1 MPCYC
6 TLLSIKSPIMTAFQ
20 EKRFLPKR
28 DALPVE
34 RGRLVKAIA
43 ERLSREADIMF
54 AYLHGS
60 FAAGEAFR
68 DIDIGVFVAAKK
80 DLSFESDLSYELST
94 ALGQEVELRVI
105 NDAPVAFQMAVL
117 TGSTLLMSRDDDART
132 DFIETVGRRYREY
145 AHFRNIFREAVGA
158 ER

>member
-1 MPCYC
+1 M
-6 TLLSIKSPIMTAFQ
+6 SPFQ

-28 DALPVE
+28 EAGTEE
-34 RGRLVKAIA
+34 RGRLVTAITD
-43 ERLSREADIMF
+43 RLSRERDIAF

-68 DIDIGVFVAAKK
+68 DIDIGVYFTGEKA
-80 DLSFESDLSYELST
+80 LSYESDLSYELST
-94 ALGQEVELRVI
+94 ALGQEVEVRVI

-117 TGSTLLMSRDDDART
+117 TGSTLLVSRNDDVRS
-132 DFIETVGRRYREY
+132 DFIERTGRRYREY

>member
-1 MPCYC
+1 
-6 TLLSIKSPIMTAFQ
+6 MTTFP

-28 DALPVE
+28 DASSAE
-34 RGRLVKAIA
+34 RERLVKAIA
-43 ERLSREADIMF
+43 DRLSREQDIQF

-68 DIDIGVFVAAKK
+68 DIDIGVFTGKKK

-94 ALGQEVELRVI
+94 ALGQEVEVRVI

-117 TGSTLLMSRDDDART
+117 TGSMLLVSNDDAARA
-132 DFIETVGRRYREY
+132 DFIENVGRRYREY
-145 AHFRNIFREAVGA
+145 AHFRNIFKEAVGA

>member
-1 MPCYC
+1 M
-6 TLLSIKSPIMTAFQ
+6 
-20 EKRFLPKR
+20 FLPKR
-28 DALPVE
+28 VATQAE
-34 RGRLVKAIA
+34 RERLMQAIVG
-43 ERLSREADIMF
+43 RLSRETDILF

-68 DIDIGVFVAAKK
+68 DIDIGVVVGKEK
-80 DLSFESDLSYELST
+80 DLSFESDLSYELSS
-94 ALGQEVELRVI
+94 ALGQEVEVRMI

-117 TGSTLLMSRDDDART
+117 TGSILLVSNDDAART
-132 DFIETVGRRYREY
+132 DFIENVGRRYREY

>member
-1 MPCYC
+1 M
-6 TLLSIKSPIMTAFQ
+6 Q
-20 EKRFLPKR
+20 
-28 DALPVE
+28 
-34 RGRLVKAIA
+34 AIVG
-43 ERLSREADIMF
+43 RLSRETDILF

-68 DIDIGVFVAAKK
+68 DIDIGVVVGKEK
-80 DLSFESDLSYELST
+80 DLSFESDLSYELSS
-94 ALGQEVELRVI
+94 ALGQEVEVRMI

-117 TGSTLLMSRDDDART
+117 TGSILLVSNDDAART
-132 DFIETVGRRYREY
+132 DFIENVGRRYREY

>member
-1 MPCYC
+1 MAP
-6 TLLSIKSPIMTAFQ
+6 FQ

-28 DALPVE
+28 GAPPEE
-34 RGRLVKAIA
+34 R
-43 ERLSREADIMF
+43 ERLTQLLKDRLARDPDVLF

-68 DIDIGVFVAAKK
+68 DIDIGVFVGKKK
-80 DLSFESDLSYELST
+80 DLSYESCLSYELST
-94 ALGQEVELRVI
+94 ALGQEVEVRVI

-117 TGSTLLMSRDDDART
+117 TGGTLLVSRDDAARVE
-132 DFIETVGRRYREY
+132 FIESVGRRYREY

>member
-1 MPCYC
+1 
-6 TLLSIKSPIMTAFQ
+6 MTAFQ

-28 DALPVE
+28 NASPVE
-34 RGRLVKAIA
+34 RDRIVSAIKD
-43 ERLSREADIMF
+43 RLSHEQDILF

-60 FAAGEAFR
+60 FSAGEVFR
-68 DIDIGVFVAAKK
+68 DIDIGVFVAATK

-105 NDAPVAFQMAVL
+105 NEAPVAFQMAVL
-117 TGSTLLMSRDDDART
+117 TGSTLLMSRDDAART

>member
-1 MPCYC
+1 
-6 TLLSIKSPIMTAFQ
+6 MTTFQ
-20 EKRFLPKR
+20 EKMFLPKR
-28 DALPVE
+28 VATQAE
-34 RGRLVKAIA
+34 RERLMQAIVG
-43 ERLSREADIMF
+43 RLSRETDILF

-68 DIDIGVFVAAKK
+68 DIDIGVVVGKEK
-80 DLSFESDLSYELST
+80 DLSFESDLSYELSS
-94 ALGQEVELRVI
+94 ALGQEVEVRMI

-117 TGSTLLMSRDDDART
+117 TGSILLVSNNDAART
-132 DFIETVGRRYREY
+132 DFIENVGRRYREY